1 MNGLLLYEQSIK
13 RDRLN
18 QSSEAH
24 GTYVLTSM
32 GEISRGVLDAR
43 CCSVEFP
50 SSSPETNTGEV
61 VRAKSQGSIRVA
73 YVSMGLTGSVTF
85 KVRCRGRRLD
95 LQGREKRPW
104 LE

>member
-1 MNGLLLYEQSIK
+1 MKHI
-13 RDRLN
+13 
-18 QSSEAH
+18 

-32 GEISRGVLDAR
+32 GEKISRGILDAGA
-43 CCSVEFP
+43 VQFP

-61 VRAKSQGSIRVA
+61 VRAKSQGSIKGCL
-73 YVSMGLTGSVTF
+73 SMGLTGSVTF
-85 KVRCRGRRLD
+85 KVRCRRRRLD